1 VIPKWYHFAMAMTLR
16 LTDEQEAHLAALS
29 EKEGVSKQQAVI
41 MAIDEAYSRRAH
53 KAEVSA
59 AFDFAL
65 NRYANVLDRLGK

>member
-1 VIPKWYHFAMAMTLR
+1 MAMTLR

-53 KAEVSA
+53 HKKLDSA
-59 AFDFAL
+59 IDAVLD
-65 NRYANVLDRLGK
+65 RYADALDRLGK

>member
-1 VIPKWYHFAMAMTLR
+1 MAMTLR
-16 LTDEQEAHLAALS
+16 LTEEQEAHLAALS
-29 EKEGVSKQQAVI
+29 EREGISKQQAVV

-65 NRYANVLDRLGK
+65 KRYANVLDRLGK

>member
-1 VIPKWYHFAMAMTLR
+1 MTLR

-29 EKEGVSKQQAVI
+29 EREGISKQQAVV

-53 KAEVSA
+53 KAEVSV

-65 NRYANVLDRLGK
+65 KRYANVLDRLGK